1 MRLRDIPR
9 LACLFGLLLCC
20 VACADVGNGNLNVA
34 DASMPNAVSST
45 TPTATPPPTPVPLPT
60 ETEVATAFLEILC
73 SIPVAVD
80 LSAEIEEMALP
91 ERPIFSD
98 IRARHADFSALSLE
112 YYIAVSSASEDA
124 IMQLEDLLSDLVLE
138 YDMEIEVP
146 DWKYLG
152 SVLWAV
158 EDTFSAWDMLDVNC
172 AVETS
177 AGGRYLLSIDIAP
190 ADFQPFL
197 YSLAGD
203 DRDLYMDARYIM
215 TYLTTVFDAEGEE
228 IDYVMPVLSDDYIAT
243 IQKPLEKTSYY
254 DSWYQGRSN
263 NTRKHTGLDMR
274 APANSE
280 IRSCTDGTV
289 LYIGYQ
295 ATPGN
300 YVVILDDEGYE
311 YHYYHMIRQTD
322 FLQEGQRVSA
332 GDLIGHVG
340 NTGNSA
346 VNHLHLSLIT
356 PDSVFVKLFDLM
368 NALYSKR

>member
-9 LACLFGLLLCC
+9 LACLLGLLLSC
-20 VACADVGNGNLNVA
+20 VACADVDGDLSVA
-34 DASMPNAVSST
+34 DASMPNTMS
-45 TPTATPPPTPVPLPT
+45 TATPVPTPQPTPVPPPS
-60 ETEVATAFLEILC
+60 ETEVEAAFLEILC
-73 SIPVAVD
+73 SIPVEVD
-80 LSAEIEEMALP
+80 LAAALEAMELP

-98 IRARHADFSALSLE
+98 IRTRYEDWNALSLE
-112 YYIAVSSASEDA
+112 YYVAVSAACEDA
-124 IMQLEDLLSDLVLE
+124 VMQLEDRFSDIVLE
-138 YDMEIEVP
+138 YDAEIDVP
-146 DWKYLG
+146 GWKYLG

-158 EDTFSAWDMLDVNC
+158 EEPFSAWEMLDAAC

-177 AGGRYLLSIDIAP
+177 AGGAYRLTITIAP
-190 ADFQPFL
+190 ADYQPFL
-197 YSLAGD
+197 YGLAGD

-228 IDYVMPVLSDDYIAT
+228 TEYVMPALPEDYVAT

-322 FLQEGQRVSA
+322 FLQEGQRVST

-356 PDSVFVKLFDLM
+356 PDSVFVKLFDMM
-368 NALYSKR
+368 NALYSKS

>member
-1 MRLRDIPR
+1 
-9 LACLFGLLLCC
+9 
-20 VACADVGNGNLNVA
+20 
-34 DASMPNAVSST
+34 
-45 TPTATPPPTPVPLPT
+45 
-60 ETEVATAFLEILC
+60 
-73 SIPVAVD
+73 
-80 LSAEIEEMALP
+80 
-91 ERPIFSD
+91 
-98 IRARHADFSALSLE
+98 
-112 YYIAVSSASEDA
+112 
-124 IMQLEDLLSDLVLE
+124 
-138 YDMEIEVP
+138 
-146 DWKYLG
+146 
-152 SVLWAV
+152 
-158 EDTFSAWDMLDVNC
+158 MLYC
-172 AVETS
+172 AV
-177 AGGRYLLSIDIAP
+177 
-190 ADFQPFL
+190 FQPFL

-356 PDSVFVKLFDLM
+356 PDSVFVKLFDMM
-368 NALYSKR
+368 NALYSK